1 MEERNAMKRKLVI
14 LITILLIS
22 TSLLS
27 CKDPYEGAIVGAWQ
41 DSNRLVGVQF
51 RDDGTCDVTFARE
64 FITETIACAYSY
76 ADGMVVI
83 YNPRLYSI
91 EDFDMKNLYTTATDQ
106 GIVFSIDREKKD
118 GVVNGF
124 WISTLWMEKSSSV
137 AVRSFSDW
145 SNSLSAGGVSLND
158 AATSYTGSKF
168 ANDAIDWFQEA
179 LIE

>member
-1 MEERNAMKRKLVI
+1 MKRKLVI
-14 LITILLIS
+14 LITILLIL
-22 TSLLS
+22 TSLLG
-27 CKDPYEGAIVGAWQ
+27 CKDSYEGAMVGAWQ
-41 DSNRLVGVQF
+41 DSNGLVGVQF
-51 RDDGTCDVTFARE
+51 WDDGTCDVTFARE
-64 FITETIACAYSY
+64 FITETVACAYSY

-91 EDFDMKNLYTTATDQ
+91 EDFNMKNLYTTATDQ

-118 GVVNGF
+118 GVVSGF
-124 WISTLWMEKSSSV
+124 WISTLWMGKSSSV

>member
-1 MEERNAMKRKLVI
+1 MKRKLVI

-22 TSLLS
+22 ACLLG
-27 CKDPYEGAIVGAWQ
+27 CKDPYEGAMVGAWQ
-41 DSNRLVGVQF
+41 DSNGLVGVQF
-51 RDDGTCDVTFARE
+51 REDGTCDITFARE
-64 FITETIACAYSY
+64 FIIETVACAYSY

-124 WISTLWMEKSSSV
+124 WISTLWMEKGSSV

-145 SNSLSAGGVSLND
+145 SDSLSAGGVSLND
-158 AATSYTGSKF
+158 AATGYTGSKF
-168 ANDAIDWFQEA
+168 ANDAIDWIQAA
-179 LIE
+179 LID

>member
-1 MEERNAMKRKLVI
+1 MKRKLVI

-22 TSLLS
+22 TSLFG
-27 CKDPYEGAIVGAWQ
+27 CKDSYEGAMVGAWQ
-41 DSNRLVGVQF
+41 DSNGLVGVQF
-51 RDDGTCDVTFARE
+51 LEDGTCEVTFARE
-64 FITETIACAYSY
+64 FITETAACAYSY

-83 YNPRLYSI
+83 YNPRLYSA
-91 EDFDMKNLYTTATDQ
+91 EDFDLKNLYSTATEQ

-118 GVVNGF
+118 GVVDGF

-137 AVRSFSDW
+137 AVRSYSDW
-145 SNSLSAGGVSLND
+145 SDSLSAGGVSLND

-168 ANDAIDWFQEA
+168 ANDAIDWIQEA

>member
-1 MEERNAMKRKLVI
+1 MKRKLVI

-22 TSLLS
+22 TSLLG

-64 FITETIACAYSY
+64 YITETVTCAYSY

-91 EDFDMKNLYTTATDQ
+91 DDFNLKNLYTTATDQ
-106 GIVFSIDREKKD
+106 GIVFSIDQEKKD
-118 GVVNGF
+118 GVVDGF
-124 WISTLWMEKSSSV
+124 WISTLWMEKSSSIT
-137 AVRSFSDW
+137 VRSFSDW
-145 SNSLSAGGVSLND
+145 TDNLSTGGVSLND
-158 AATSYTGSKF
+158 AATRYTGSKF
-168 ANDAIDWFQEA
+168 ANDAIEWIQEA